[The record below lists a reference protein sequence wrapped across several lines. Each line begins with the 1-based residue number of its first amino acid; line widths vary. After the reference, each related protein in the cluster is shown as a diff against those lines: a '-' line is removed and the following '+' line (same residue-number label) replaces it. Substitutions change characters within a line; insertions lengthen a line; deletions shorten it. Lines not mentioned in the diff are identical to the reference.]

1 MSSPE
6 GTIPAAPSTPSSI
19 VDSPKF
25 QQILNKL
32 NSNNDR
38 ESLTE
43 IIKEQEGTK
52 YPQEYAYSVQ
62 DLVLLSIAECNQ
74 TVLTI
79 PGIDPRYRPKLALA
93 YLQFALQPKENPLVT
108 TLSQIL
114 QGQAYDSDAAMKKHF
129 EQTANIVADARRI
142 FHNIQGLTPEHL
154 KRIDDVL
161 DTVVPTQVANYE
173 AMYEKVQGPYMEK
186 ALRSSIPPEVMA
198 EAFLLLL
205 ESECA
210 GDEEMDSDT

>member
-1 MSSPE
+1 MSIPE
-6 GTIPAAPSTPSSI
+6 ETIPAAPSTPSSI

-32 NSNNDR
+32 NSDNDR

-52 YPQEYAYSVQ
+52 YPEEYAYSVQ
-62 DLVLLSIAECNQ
+62 DLVSSSIAKCHQ
-74 TVLTI
+74 IASTI
-79 PGIDPRYRPKLALA
+79 PGIDPRYFPKLAHA
-93 YLQFALQPKENPLVT
+93 YIRFALQPKENPLVT
-108 TLSQIL
+108 TLGQIS

-129 EQTANIVADARRI
+129 EQTANVVADARRI
-142 FHNIQGLTPEHL
+142 SHNTRGLTPEHL

-161 DTVVPTQVANYE
+161 DTVVPTQMADYA

-186 ALRSSIPPEVMA
+186 ALRSSIPPEIMA

-210 GDEEMDSDT
+210 MDSDT